1 MFNKFFFFILHF
13 VLQITVIYSSS
24 EDPVVYPETWTPET
38 LYDYVTKTFLNPMNP
53 RLSINM
59 NHMIVDPERY
69 LQYADLQ
76 DANNYMDILYEKYNI
91 SSHIFFI
98 SHMENKFQLDE
109 EIAAFVSKLSYLLY
123 KNYAI
128 YDEKM
133 TLTAVFFLKD
143 RKMRIRTS
151 KNLRDILS
159 DYDCLNILN
168 RRKNDLKNN
177 NYQQVVNGLMKD
189 ILYTYKSNFEN
200 KDNNNIDSNVIIF
213 TIIFIVI
220 VVIVS
225 SALLNKAKDQPSR
238 QEDKVKVFLDK
249 LKNRSNPKEI
259 FSESCI
265 ICLGDFLSKE
275 KIKELE
281 KNDKN
286 QYEKEETI
294 VLECGHKFHR
304 KCIEDWL
311 KKQESCPFCRMK
323 FDIKGNNNDS
333 NKQNIG
339 SGININF
346 ENILSEI
353 LRIQSNRNL
362 LNRREINRI
371 RNVYYPGN
379 SPSYTRNY
387 SPSNSY
393 SSTSSS
399 HNKSYKSFNKGSG
412 GATSGW

>member
-1 MFNKFFFFILHF
+1 
-13 VLQITVIYSSS
+13 
-24 EDPVVYPETWTPET
+24 
-38 LYDYVTKTFLNPMNP
+38 
-53 RLSINM
+53 
-59 NHMIVDPERY
+59 
-69 LQYADLQ
+69 
-76 DANNYMDILYEKYNI
+76 
-91 SSHIFFI
+91 
-98 SHMENKFQLDE
+98 
-109 EIAAFVSKLSYLLY
+109 
-123 KNYAI
+123 
-128 YDEKM
+128 
-133 TLTAVFFLKD
+133 
-143 RKMRIRTS
+143 MRIRTS

-225 SALLNKAKDQPSR
+225 SALLNKAKEQPSR

-323 FDIKGNNNDS
+323 F
-333 NKQNIG
+333 
-339 SGININF
+339 
-346 ENILSEI
+346 E
-353 LRIQSNRNL
+353 
-362 LNRREINRI
+362 
-371 RNVYYPGN
+371 V
-379 SPSYTRNY
+379 
-387 SPSNSY
+387 
-393 SSTSSS
+393 
-399 HNKSYKSFNKGSG
+399 
-412 GATSGW
+412 